1 MKYWCL
7 RRKYLFIF
15 FCFDT
20 CSIFFLKISKLDCFF
35 FLIYITCALIHKRY
49 NKNLSVVWIYVR
61 TFSTYW
67 LNSHASH
74 SHATRLRT
82 CMQWKNKNKKKKKI
96 FEARGLWK
104 RGALCSRTPR
114 TPQNPAL
121 IIIIICFRCFCC
133 CCFDEAKDR
142 KQKQNETKR
151 NWWWKFCFIFHINYK
166 LTRKIRC

>member
-20 CSIFFLKISKLDCFF
+20 CLIFFLKISKLDCF

-82 CMQWKNKNKKKKKI
+82 CIQWKKAKKKKKI
-96 FEARGLWK
+96 FRSAGPLEARGPVQSHTSHTPK
-104 RGALCSRTPR
+104 SGPAHMALSLSLSI
-114 TPQNPAL
+114 QD
-121 IIIIICFRCFCC
+121 IIIIIIMMV
-133 CCFDEAKDR
+133 
-142 KQKQNETKR
+142 NNR
-151 NWWWKFCFIFHINYK
+151 NYHYHHHQHH
-166 LTRKIRC
+166 L